1 MGDRAKG
8 RDKGKL
14 KKKPK
19 TAKSGLRPHEQAR
32 PESDPLKRD
41 A

>member
-1 MGDRAKG
+1 MGDKGKG

-19 TAKSGLRPHEQAR
+19 AAKPGLRPHEQAR
-32 PESDPLKRD
+32 PASDPMPRD

>member
-14 KKKPK
+14 KKKTK
-19 TAKSGLRPHEQAR
+19 AAKPGLRPNEQAR
-32 PESDPLKRD
+32 PASDPLKRD